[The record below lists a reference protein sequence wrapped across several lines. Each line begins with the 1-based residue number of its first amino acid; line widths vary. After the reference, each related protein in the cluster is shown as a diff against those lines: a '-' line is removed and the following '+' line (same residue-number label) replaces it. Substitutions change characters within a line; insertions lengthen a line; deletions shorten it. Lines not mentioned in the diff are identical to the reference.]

1 MSCEMA
7 LQQSL
12 YDLLSSDA
20 VLSGLGVTVH
30 ERLLPEE
37 NGDPHA
43 TFPVVLVGEIVANQ
57 WDTNSHMGFDVVVR
71 LHTWSTKS
79 AKQECRAIQA
89 QIYQILHRQTFA
101 IAGFNLVLIQREGST
116 CDDDPS
122 RYIHGVCEFRALI
135 QEME

>member
-1 MSCEMA
+1 VSCEMS

-12 YDLLSSDA
+12 YDLLSADVGLA
-20 VLSGLGVTVH
+20 TLGVTVQ
-30 ERLLPEE
+30 ERMLPEE

-43 TFPVVLVGEIVANQ
+43 TFPVVLVGEIAANQ
-57 WDTNSHMGFDVVVR
+57 WDTNSHVGFDVVVR
-71 LHTWSTKS
+71 LHTWSSKS

-89 QIYQILHRQTFA
+89 QMYQILHRQTFA
-101 IAGFNLVLIQREGST
+101 IVGFNLVLIQREGSI

-135 QEME
+135 QKME